1 MPRPR
6 RIDRVR
12 DWDVR
17 AWLLARVGR
26 TTHVLGALILGGIGH
41 RPLGRGILGRHR
53 AVCFLRPGTRE
64 EAVECMRQEGLD
76 AGELGGLGTAHA
88 EGGGTW

>member
-1 MPRPR
+1 MDLDRCRDR

-26 TTHVLGALILGGIGH
+26 TTHVLDALILGRIGH

-53 AVCFLRPGTRE
+53 AVCFLRPGKRQLS
-64 EAVECMRQEGLD
+64 ACGRRGWMRVNWVG
-76 AGELGGLGTAHA
+76 
-88 EGGGTW
+88 

>member
-1 MPRPR
+1 M
-6 RIDRVR
+6 
-12 DWDVR
+12 R

-26 TTHVLGALILGGIGH
+26 TTHVLDALILGRIGH

-53 AVCFLRPGTRE
+53 AVCFLRPARE
-64 EAVECMRQEGLD
+64 QAVECMRQEGLD
-76 AGELGGLGTAHA
+76 AGELGGLGTAQA